1 MISINK
7 TTGLITSFLLGGAIG
22 GIIAL
27 LYAPQS
33 GKHLRN
39 DISRKTN
46 ELIEEGKKIT
56 YDSLNGVKEKADSS
70 IESANDFLNSGK
82 EKFAHKVEK
91 VKDAFKA
98 GVNAYKDERKYEI
111 NEFDAAHEDERITFG
126 QIT

>member
-7 TTGLITSFLLGGAIG
+7 TTGLLISFLMGGAIG
-22 GIIAL
+22 GVIAL

-46 ELIEEGKKIT
+46 EFIEDGKKKT
-56 YDSLNGVKEKADSS
+56 YDSWNGVKEKADSS

-82 EKFAHKVEK
+82 EKIAHKVEK

-98 GVNAYKDERKYEI
+98 GMNAYKDERKYEI
-111 NEFDAAHEDERITFG
+111 KEFDASHEDERITFG